1 MERLDHLVR
10 HEGPPRGKFVACVAA
25 AVLIGTTVAG
35 YGIATY
41 NERPPWGT
49 DIAYEGGYLQAVR
62 IRKADM
68 TGERTQALLTGEC
81 AAMERMGMGGD
92 RAVHDPAAWVSG
104 CLDGAAGVPSKNQ
117 GFVR

>member
-1 MERLDHLVR
+1 MDR

-35 YGIATY
+35 FGIATY

-62 IRKADM
+62 IRKADV
-68 TGERTQALLTGEC
+68 TGQRTRALLAGEC
-81 AAMERMGMGGD
+81 ASMERMGMGGD

-104 CLDGAAGVPSKNQ
+104 CLDGAANRPSRNQ
-117 GFVR
+117 GIVR